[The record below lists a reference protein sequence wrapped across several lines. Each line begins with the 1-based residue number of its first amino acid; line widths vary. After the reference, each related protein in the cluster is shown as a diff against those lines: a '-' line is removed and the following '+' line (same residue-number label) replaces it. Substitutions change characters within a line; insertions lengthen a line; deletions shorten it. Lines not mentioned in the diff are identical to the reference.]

1 MDRENGE
8 YPGEIV
14 NFQKVRLIIG
24 ISYGIIKKIVIFQNR
39 RDRRAFCRE
48 KSAAKVSEILCYKE
62 I

>member
-24 ISYGIIKKIVIFQNR
+24 ISYGIIKKIVFFKNHR
-39 RDRRAFCRE
+39 GCGTFSEE
-48 KSAAKVSEILCYKE
+48 KSRKKVSEILCYKE